1 MRLIPLLKLSLVLMP
16 FLPFPAI
23 SAFDKAAAIM
33 FKPDAVEAMEGNV
46 LTLCT
51 FYKSSPVSITSLT
64 TNKFKSDA
72 AINNIIDKDKGVIF
86 LCA

>member
-1 MRLIPLLKLSLVLMP
+1 MP

-23 SAFDKAAAIM
+23 HAFDKGAAITSD
-33 FKPDAVEAMEGNV
+33 PDAVAAMEENV

-51 FYKSSPVSITSLT
+51 FYKSSPVPITSLAN
-64 TNKFKSDA
+64 NKFMSDA
-72 AINNIIDKDKGVIF
+72 AVNNIIDNKNKGVIF